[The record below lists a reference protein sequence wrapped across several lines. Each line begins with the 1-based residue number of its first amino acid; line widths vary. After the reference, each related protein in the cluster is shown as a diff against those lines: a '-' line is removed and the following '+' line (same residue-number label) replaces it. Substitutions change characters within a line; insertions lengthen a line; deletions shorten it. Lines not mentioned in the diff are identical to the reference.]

1 MDTPTLVQNDVTRCI
16 FAHQALS
23 KQKIKRGPGDEA
35 IYIQGLLEVK
45 GGGWSFKRYLG
56 TVMPKW
62 NEQKNGT
69 PYHF

>member
-1 MDTPTLVQNDVTRCI
+1 MDTPTPVQNDVTRCI
-16 FAHQALS
+16 FAHQGG
-23 KQKIKRGPGDEA
+23 RGY

-62 NEQKNGT
+62 NEQKMAPHT
-69 PYHF
+69 T